1 MELSRVTVKPTL
13 LRKPIA
19 FFLTLAFLTPQRNFW
34 TKDGRRVSLDKAA
47 PVLFQTVAT
56 DMEDPWL
63 LSPKMSWRQAGSGL
77 LHCLLDILATLGVFS
92 MLSR

>member
-1 MELSRVTVKPTL
+1 MELSRVIVKPTL

-19 FFLTLAFLTPQRNFW
+19 FFLAFLTPQRNFW

-56 DMEDPWL
+56 DMEDAWL